1 MIKMV
6 FGRLLGQSSKMGGVL
21 KSLDQMEALSHIERL
36 ESAFFQISSLFS
48 SQKDLNTIL
57 EQAVRESLTCLRA
70 NRSTIFLYD
79 PPSEVLNAQFTH
91 ALDSRYQRVGL
102 VEEKKAARK
111 TLRQGKPLLL
121 AGPESFS
128 DFFKYEERENKIT
141 SLMSIPLF
149 AKGKERGVLSAVLV
163 NERYYF
169 DEKNLGFFS
178 TFANLA
184 STAMELVHLQ
194 DEVQGG
200 NDFRNTY
207 ERYLDTILSQLQSL
221 SEREQKRIHTH
232 IAVIQEEQKVDNREF
247 LENEANESVPWTQGA
262 IILKD
267 ESGRERRKDERIE
280 VMVRVEFEEEYCCFT
295 RDLSRGGAFVLT
307 QNPMDLE
314 DEFTLKIH
322 MPDGREPIEVRCK
335 VIWTNKY
342 GKQSKNLRRGM
353 AVRFLKL
360 QPQYQIR
367 IEEFIK
373 AYKPKTFPQKMIK
386 KDCGLEFLH
395 PNN

>member
-1 MIKMV
+1 MV
-6 FGRLLGQSSKMGGVL
+6 FGRLFGQSSKMGDTL
-21 KSLDQMEALSHIERL
+21 KSLDQAEALAHIERL
-36 ESAFFQISSLFS
+36 ESAFSQISSMFGTHA
-48 SQKDLNTIL
+48 DLNTIL
-57 EQAVRESLTCLRA
+57 EHVVRESLSCLRA
-70 NRSTIFLYD
+70 NRSTLFLYE
-79 PPSEVLNAQFTH
+79 PTSEVLNAQFTH
-91 ALDSRYQRVGL
+91 ALDPRYQQVGM
-102 VEEKKAARK
+102 VEEKEVAKKA
-111 TLRQGKPLLL
+111 LRQGKPLLL

-128 DFFKYEERENKIT
+128 DFFKYEDRENKIT

-194 DEVQGG
+194 DEVQRG

-295 RDLSRGGAFVLT
+295 GDLSQKGAFVLT

-322 MPDGREPIEVRCK
+322 MPDGREPIEVGCK

-342 GKQSKNLRRGM
+342 GKESKGLRRGM
-353 AVRFLKL
+353 GVKFLKL
-360 QPQYQIR
+360 QPAEQIR

-373 AYKPKTFPQKMIK
+373 AYKPKTSS
-386 KDCGLEFLH
+386 
-395 PNN
+395 

>member
-1 MIKMV
+1 
-6 FGRLLGQSSKMGGVL
+6 MGGVL

-57 EQAVRESLTCLRA
+57 EQVVRESLTCLRA

-79 PPSEVLNAQFTH
+79 PTSEVLNAQFTH

-102 VEEKKAARK
+102 VEEKEAAKK
-111 TLRQGKPLLL
+111 TLRRGKPLLL

-128 DFFKYEERENKIT
+128 DFFKYEDRENKIT

-194 DEVQGG
+194 DKVQRG

-295 RDLSRGGAFVLT
+295 GDLSKGGAFVLT
-307 QNPMDLE
+307 PNPMDLE
-314 DEFTLKIH
+314 DEFSLKIH
-322 MPDGREPIEVRCK
+322 MPDGREPIEVGCK

-353 AVRFLKL
+353 GVRFLKL

-373 AYKPKTFPQKMIK
+373 AYKPKTFSQK
-386 KDCGLEFLH
+386 
-395 PNN
+395 

>member
-1 MIKMV
+1 
-6 FGRLLGQSSKMGGVL
+6 MGGVL
-21 KSLDQMEALSHIERL
+21 KSLDQKEALSHIERL

-57 EQAVRESLTCLRA
+57 EQVVRESLTCLRA

-79 PPSEVLNAQFTH
+79 PTSEVLNAQFTH

-102 VEEKKAARK
+102 VEEKEAAKK
-111 TLRQGKPLLL
+111 TLRRGKPLLL

-128 DFFKYEERENKIT
+128 DFFKYEDRENKIT

-194 DEVQGG
+194 DEVQRG

-295 RDLSRGGAFVLT
+295 GDLSKGGAFVLT
-307 QNPMDLE
+307 PNPMDLE
-314 DEFTLKIH
+314 DEFSLKIH
-322 MPDGREPIEVRCK
+322 MPDGREPIEVGCK

-353 AVRFLKL
+353 GVRFLKL

-373 AYKPKTFPQKMIK
+373 AYKPKTFSQKMIK